1 MNRRLAVFVLTPFA
15 ICWLA
20 AGGPQDPK
28 ADEQDRTAV
37 TKAAL
42 NYVDALYEAKPELI
56 AESVHAK
63 LTKFGFYRSAASKPY
78 EGHAM
83 SYEQLA
89 KLAKSWNR
97 NGNKVDASSPRK
109 VEVLDL
115 LDQTAVVKLTAVWGI
130 DYMHLAKYE
139 GQWKIVHI
147 LWQSHPKQAPADDQP
162 EAKKR

>member
-1 MNRRLAVFVLTPFA
+1 MRRLALLALLPFTA
-15 ICWLA
+15 LWLA
-20 AGGPQDPK
+20 ADTPQDPK
-28 ADEQDRTAV
+28 TKQPKLKDPERTAV
-37 TKAAL
+37 IQAAR
-42 NYVDALYEAKPELI
+42 NYVDALYDAKPDLV

-83 SYEQLA
+83 SYEQLV

-97 NGNKVDASSPRK
+97 SGSKTDASSPRK

-130 DYMHLAKYE
+130 DYMHLAKFE
-139 GQWKIVHI
+139 DSWKIVHI
-147 LWQSHPKQAPADDQP
+147 LWQSHPSPRPGK
-162 EAKKR
+162 